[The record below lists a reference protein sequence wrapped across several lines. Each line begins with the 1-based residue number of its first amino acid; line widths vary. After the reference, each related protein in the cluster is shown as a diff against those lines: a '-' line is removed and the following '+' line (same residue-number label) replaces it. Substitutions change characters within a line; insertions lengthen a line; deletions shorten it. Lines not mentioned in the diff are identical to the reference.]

1 MNEATPSSL
10 NPWISKDTILFG
22 KAKNHLADCKWLK
35 VCGLDVTITWQ
46 PCNKEPVSKHWANS
60 KGFKTV
66 VAAFFPWTFGLSGC
80 PINAKKKKFY
90 N

>member
-1 MNEATPSSL
+1 MKS
-10 NPWISKDTILFG
+10 
-22 KAKNHLADCKWLK
+22 
-35 VCGLDVTITWQ
+35 

-80 PINAKKKKFY
+80 PKNGKKKHILQKLANMIFCQCQHKHRIIHGLVLGKKKMNLKY
-90 N
+90 K